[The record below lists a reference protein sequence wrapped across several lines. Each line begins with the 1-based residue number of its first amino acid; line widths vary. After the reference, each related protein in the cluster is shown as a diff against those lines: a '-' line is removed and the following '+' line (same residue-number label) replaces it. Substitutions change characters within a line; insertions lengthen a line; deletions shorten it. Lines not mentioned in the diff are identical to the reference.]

1 MNQSSFSNY
10 IKEVYN
16 PGSPNPNPKVSPL
29 RSLPKDCISPFN
41 SAKIDPKNPLKI
53 VFGSKRKNPDS
64 DSESDS
70 ESLHSSQP
78 SPKKKLKMM
87 KEEDVKAFMKEFR
100 ESKTESSKVLETMAA
115 MNAKLDNLAES
126 QTNAALTAAKDKES
140 SDARIK
146 ALEDKFEE
154 FQNNTQSVIKS
165 DQYIIEEAVKNYVDN
180 STDDTWKANLARE
193 VFEHEHGVIV
203 HGVRFDFSNENTKVE
218 AVRKFLK
225 ESLKAS
231 EELVKK
237 IRVKEVVRLGGDN
250 GAGKP
255 PPILIKFGHPTE
267 RNQVLPLS
275 VNLPRGID
283 MDKNIPKK
291 YLKKHKEFKRLA
303 WKLKTVHGV
312 QTQVIFDE
320 YNLILRYKKK
330 DEGVSK
336 FNYITEKEWFPKP
349 GEIENS
355 KTKGVA
361 NDPNKLDTPAIDTS
375 SLADCHKTII
385 VTGLP
390 DSINHTN
397 ASTEL
402 YQTYFESKDHTH
414 LIKIDYKSKG
424 TVVILCK
431 NWNACNILA
440 KAYEGIKF
448 QNNILTFHMFS
459 ETDPEAA

>member
-1 MNQSSFSNY
+1 
-10 IKEVYN
+10 
-16 PGSPNPNPKVSPL
+16 
-29 RSLPKDCISPFN
+29 
-41 SAKIDPKNPLKI
+41 
-53 VFGSKRKNPDS
+53 
-64 DSESDS
+64 
-70 ESLHSSQP
+70 
-78 SPKKKLKMM
+78 MM
-87 KEEDVKAFMKEFR
+87 KEEDVHTFMKEFR
-100 ESKTESSKVLETMAA
+100 DSKAESSKVLEAMAS
-115 MNAKLDNLAES
+115 MNSKLDNLAES
-126 QTNAALTAAKDKES
+126 QAKAADTAEKDKKAM
-140 SDARIK
+140 DARIK
-146 ALEDKFEE
+146 VLEDKFEAY
-154 FQNNTQSVIKS
+154 QNDRQPATKA
-165 DQYIIEEAVKNYVDN
+165 DQNLIEDAVKSYVDN
-180 STDDTWKANLARE
+180 SSDDTWKANLARE

-203 HGVRFDFSNENTKVE
+203 HGVRFDCSSENSKLE
-218 AVRKFLK
+218 AVKKFLK

-231 EELVKK
+231 EDLIRKV
-237 IRVKEVVRLGGDN
+237 RVKEVVRLGGDN
-250 GAGKP
+250 GVGKP

-291 YLKKHKEFKRLA
+291 YLKKHKEFKRIA

-349 GEIENS
+349 GEIESS

-375 SLADCHKTII
+375 SLAECHKTII

-390 DSINHTN
+390 DSINHAN

-402 YQTYFESKDHTH
+402 FQTYFESKDHSN
-414 LIKIDYKSKG
+414 LVKIDYKSKG
-424 TVVILCK
+424 TVVILC
-431 NWNACNILA
+431 NSWNSCNILA
-440 KAYEGIKF
+440 KTYGGVKF
-448 QNNILTFHMFS
+448 QNKDLTFHMFS

>member
-1 MNQSSFSNY
+1 
-10 IKEVYN
+10 
-16 PGSPNPNPKVSPL
+16 
-29 RSLPKDCISPFN
+29 
-41 SAKIDPKNPLKI
+41 
-53 VFGSKRKNPDS
+53 
-64 DSESDS
+64 
-70 ESLHSSQP
+70 
-78 SPKKKLKMM
+78 
-87 KEEDVKAFMKEFR
+87 
-100 ESKTESSKVLETMAA
+100 
-115 MNAKLDNLAES
+115 
-126 QTNAALTAAKDKES
+126 
-140 SDARIK
+140 
-146 ALEDKFEE
+146 
-154 FQNNTQSVIKS
+154 
-165 DQYIIEEAVKNYVDN
+165 
-180 STDDTWKANLARE
+180 
-193 VFEHEHGVIV
+193 
-203 HGVRFDFSNENTKVE
+203 
-218 AVRKFLK
+218 
-225 ESLKAS
+225 
-231 EELVKK
+231 
-237 IRVKEVVRLGGDN
+237 
-250 GAGKP
+250 
-255 PPILIKFGHPTE
+255 
-267 RNQVLPLS
+267 
-275 VNLPRGID
+275 

-431 NWNACNILA
+431 NWNACSILA
-440 KAYEGIKF
+440 KTYESIKF
-448 QNNILTFHMFS
+448 QNNTLTFHMFS